1 MEDPGYPG
9 ALQTLRTTGAHIVPV
24 PVDEDGQIAEMTLKF
39 KRYDRQI
46 QQLGQTEYPET
57 QALLK
62 VYGVGHITALT
73 YVLTL
78 GSKQRFQRS
87 RDVGC
92 YAATNLRHSA
102 TASGETGQLV
112 FELREFYLELALAG
126 LGMAGEDVEDELRTV
141 DDVAG

>member
-57 QALLK
+57 QALLN
-62 VYGVGHITALT
+62 VHGVGHIKGANLRADVRQQATIPAKSRRGLLCGLT
-73 YVLTL
+73 
-78 GSKQRFQRS
+78 SKKKSVWRS
-87 RDVGC
+87 RPSARDHEGRQRLP
-92 YAATNLRHSA
+92 AKSPLFLRSMIKLMSA
-102 TASGETGQLV
+102 SPV
-112 FELREFYLELALAG
+112 SAG
-126 LGMAGEDVEDELRTV
+126 
-141 DDVAG
+141 